1 MCTWE
6 DSRSIR
12 CCFPP
17 SEAGRRYQQRGVSA
31 VIIDRTTT
39 AVVVD
44 STADLPEYLAADPN
58 ITMVPLTVY
67 FGEESFLDWVELEP
81 AEFYARLKTAPEL
94 PRTSQPSA
102 GAFLERYRELRQRHE
117 RVYSVHLSGK
127 FSGTVASAEVAAGQI
142 DGVKV
147 VDSELATGG
156 IALFVDR
163 IMERLNRGTPEEE
176 FEAYLERFIAEKI
189 FYFLPTTLDQLY
201 KGGRIGRASHLVGT
215 LLNIKPVLSIDGGV
229 IDVYKKVRGV
239 RQALEVMRD
248 GLVQNTKPG
257 LTTYVSLSHALNL
270 PVLEQLRDLV
280 LGVADRNI
288 QIRLVS
294 VVGSVIGTYVGPG
307 AVALSF
313 IQE

>member
-1 MCTWE
+1 M
-6 DSRSIR
+6 
-12 CCFPP
+12 
-17 SEAGRRYQQRGVSA
+17 
-31 VIIDRTTT
+31 IIDRSTT
-39 AVVVD
+39 AIVVD
-44 STADLPEYLAADPN
+44 STADLPDYLARDPN

-67 FGEESFLDWVELEP
+67 FGEEHFLDWVNMKP
-81 AEFYARLKTAPEL
+81 AKFYAMLKVAPQL
-94 PRTSQPSA
+94 PRTSQPPA
-102 GAFLERYRELRQRHE
+102 GAFLEVYKDLRQRFD

-127 FSGTVASAEVAAGQI
+127 FSGTVASAEVAASQI

-156 IALFVDR
+156 IALFIDR
-163 IMERLNRGTPEEE
+163 IIERLDRGTPEEE
-176 FEAYLERFIAEKI
+176 FEAYLEKFVAEKI

-215 LLNIKPVLSIDGGV
+215 LLNIKPVLIIDGGV

-248 GLVQNTKPG
+248 GLVVNTKPG

-280 LGVADRNI
+280 LEVTDRNI

-294 VVGSVIGTYVGPG
+294 IVGSVIGTYVGPG